1 MNFAIIGCGLI
12 GHKRAKS
19 LNNNVLLY
27 ACDVD
32 FKKAELL
39 SNQYSRCASVT
50 DVDVIC
56 EDERVEAVIV
66 SVINNQLYPVSLK
79 LIKAG
84 KHVLIEKPGG
94 ITVNEL
100 IDLQQSAKESGSI
113 IRIGYNHRYHP
124 SCIKINEL
132 ISTGEL
138 GDFMFLRARY
148 GHGGRVGYEKEWRAN
163 KTISGGG
170 ELIDQ
175 GVHLIDLASI
185 FMGEY
190 TQIDGHINTYYWKMD
205 VEDNSFLNLKNNKNN
220 TAWLHV
226 SCTEWKNTFSLEAY
240 FKYAKLHWEGLGG
253 SYGTERLYYYK
264 MTPEMG
270 PPDTIIYEYP
280 KQDNS
285 WNIEMNEFI
294 NDIVLKRTAVPGIK
308 EAINALTVVETIYN
322 K

>member
-19 LNNNVLLY
+19 LNNNTLLY
-27 ACDVD
+27 VCDVD
-32 FKKAELL
+32 FKKAEVL
-39 SNQYSRCASVT
+39 SNQYSKCVAVT
-50 DVDVIC
+50 DIDVIC
-56 EDERVEAVIV
+56 QDKRIEAVIV

-79 LIKAG
+79 LIKHG
-84 KHVLIEKPGG
+84 KHVLIEKPGS

-100 IDLQQSAKESGSI
+100 IDLQQEAKKSGSI

-163 KTISGGG
+163 KNISGGG

-205 VEDNSFLNLKNNKNN
+205 VDDNAFLSLKNNKNN

-226 SCTEWKNTFSLEAY
+226 SCTEWKNTFSLEVY
-240 FKYAKLHWEGLGG
+240 FKYAKFHWEGLGG
-253 SYGTERLYYYK
+253 SYGTERLYFYK
-264 MTPEMG
+264 MTDEMG
-270 PPDTIIYEYP
+270 PPDTTIYEFP

-285 WNIEMNEFI
+285 WKIEMNEFI

-308 EAINALTVVETIYN
+308 EAINALTVVKTIYN